1 MQPHKWDKLFG
12 WDNFNHPSSGHICT
26 MKTRRLLKQFTF
38 CTGQCS
44 TWHLHAFTTCSFLV
58 RTIVEHSSLHT
69 CLMFLVW
76 CCHCILQRLCH
87 SKPLFLSSLHASG
100 LHWRSA
106 ASLHWIIHSWW
117 KLWSNINIFVS
128 MLKRACDACVIN
140 CVWSTWCQRV
150 VNFSKNQAQGNTT
163 PTTPVLRIEKGSYLH
178 QLPSCINVIGK
189 GRVYSNSSLWSK
201 FILLESKFIQHNVQ
215 HLLCSII

>member
-1 MQPHKWDKLFG
+1 MRQTIWVRSFQPSQLW
-12 WDNFNHPSSGHICT
+12 T
-26 MKTRRLLKQFTF
+26 
-38 CTGQCS
+38 
-44 TWHLHAFTTCSFLV
+44 HLHNENQAPVEAVRVLHGPMQHLAFTTCSFLV

-106 ASLHWIIHSWW
+106 ASLHWIVHSWW
-117 KLWSNINIFVS
+117 KLWSLWSNIFVS
-128 MLKRACDACVIN
+128 MLKRACDACIIN

-150 VNFSKNQAQGNTT
+150 VNFSNQAQGNTT

-215 HLLCSII
+215 HTVQHNIDSYGII

>member
-1 MQPHKWDKLFG
+1 
-12 WDNFNHPSSGHICT
+12 
-26 MKTRRLLKQFTF
+26 MKTRRLLKQFAF

-44 TWHLHAFTTCSFLV
+44 TWHLRLV
-58 RTIVEHSSLHT
+58 RSWYGPLSNTHPFIH
-69 CLMFLVW
+69 VW
-76 CCHCILQRLCH
+76 CFWYDAAIAFSSASAIRSLFSCQVFMLQGCIGAAQPHFIGLSIPGENCGHCGQTSLFRC
-87 SKPLFLSSLHASG
+87 SKEHA
-100 LHWRSA
+100 
-106 ASLHWIIHSWW
+106 
-117 KLWSNINIFVS
+117 
-128 MLKRACDACVIN
+128 DACIIN

-150 VNFSKNQAQGNTT
+150 VNFSNQAQGNTT

-215 HLLCSII
+215 HTVQHNIDSYGII